1 MSTPETAHFLFHWS
15 NPMASKHQIPND
27 REFFALMRGC
37 DRSIRQLQR
46 AADREAHLL
55 REIGYWQS
63 VQKDSSPE
71 SPEYE
76 DAMQHIMRLLDSPPN
91 QDTWRDELADHW
103 NSMVWSVK
111 EAAFA
116 SLRMVMIIVFN
127 VVWWTFLIFVAL
139 PIVWNWF
146 WQLPPGL
153 K

>member
-1 MSTPETAHFLFHWS
+1 
-15 NPMASKHQIPND
+15 
-27 REFFALMRGC
+27 
-37 DRSIRQLQR
+37 
-46 AADREAHLL
+46 
-55 REIGYWQS
+55 
-63 VQKDSSPE
+63 
-71 SPEYE
+71 
-76 DAMQHIMRLLDSPPN
+76 MQHIMRLLDSPPN